1 MQLGIRGG
9 VEDTKLE
16 AKAKDTKKSEVKD
29 GPSEDKPSRGQGQ
42 KCSRPKTQA
51 QVFPPKKTS
60 SNFFFRRFPKKKSLQ
75 HNFSGDLKKKRK
87 VSKKIIQV
95 ISRREKHKRSS
106 QIFREVT
113 GVFQQNCS
121 DSKNSAVLDPGT
133 GQFSSTWGFEA
144 KAKDFTMCAR
154 GKGRPWGLH
163 LCKGCHNYKSLQGL
177 SSRYYWYF

>member
-16 AKAKDTKKSEVKD
+16 AKAKDTKKI
-29 GPSEDKPSRGQGQ
+29 RGQRRPLRGQ
-42 KCSRPKTQA
+42 TLSRPRTEMLEAKDPGA
-51 QVFPPKKTS
+51 SVPPKK
-60 SNFFFRRFPKKKSLQ
+60 NVFKFFFRRFPKKKCLQ

-95 ISRREKHKRSS
+95 ISKREKHKRSS

-133 GQFSSTWGFEA
+133 GQFSST
-144 KAKDFTMCAR
+144 
-154 GKGRPWGLH
+154 
-163 LCKGCHNYKSLQGL
+163 
-177 SSRYYWYF
+177 